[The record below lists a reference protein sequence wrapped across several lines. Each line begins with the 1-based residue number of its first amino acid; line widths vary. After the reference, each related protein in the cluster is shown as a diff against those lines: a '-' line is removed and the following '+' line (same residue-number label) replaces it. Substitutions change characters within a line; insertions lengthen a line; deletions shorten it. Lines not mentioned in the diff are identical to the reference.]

1 MKTSILTLLLIISS
15 VSFGQNGYFSGK
27 VYDSD
32 TKEPMAMSPV
42 FDSHHKYIKR
52 TDFDGNFTFKLP
64 VGSYTFFTKFVG
76 YHPDSVVVNITE
88 NDTFYYDFKLVNSAI
103 LKEVTIVAKKSTS
116 SAVAT
121 LTAEK
126 NAKTVTDGISK
137 EEMRDK
143 DVSNA
148 ADAVKQ
154 VPGATVENGKYV
166 YVRGLSDRYSKTL
179 LNGADIPGLDPNRN
193 SVQMDLFP
201 SSLIQNVTVFKTF
214 SPDLPASFTGGL
226 VNIYTKEF
234 PDNFNVNFSAKYSY
248 NHQSSFNSNFLT
260 QTKYSQDN
268 FAMGASQRAIPSN
281 IFNLSVDDFPTPG
294 VDNAT
299 LNEYGKS
306 FKRDFE
312 PTRKMS
318 GLNQSYTF
326 SIGNSKSLKKE
337 QVFPKVGYFIGTS
350 YKKSFNYYNNGAQ
363 GRFKLT
369 GNYNENTSL
378 NPELDL
384 KDERGTENVIWGLLG
399 NFSLQ
404 INQNNTI
411 SFVANRFQNGINS
424 ARYLEGSNYSD
435 ANDLY
440 FQTRTLFYQQR
451 ELSNG
456 QIKGQHY
463 LKFNKSIK
471 DEDNDIDN
479 MIKFNWIT
487 SYTKSVQKTPELKFF
502 TNDYTLTSDS
512 DTIYDLQPALYS
524 DPSQFYRLMT
534 ETNLNAKADFT
545 IPFYVFTKKES
556 NNLIKIGGY
565 YLDKNRD
572 FKEKRYDFV
581 TQSGNNTSYNGNVS
595 DYVSDDKFNA
605 GDYTNGFMYVQ
616 NSSEDRNNYIGWE
629 TNYSAYALTDLE
641 FGQRIE
647 IRTGARVEKD
657 VIFSKSMNKND
668 SPGNLNNLD
677 ILPSFNGT
685 YHLIK
690 DTLKLRLGYSR
701 TLARPTFREL
711 APFTSFDFVG
721 GNVYVGNPDL
731 KRTLIDNFDLRLEYY
746 PTYRENISVGL
757 FAKDFKNP
765 IERAFNPEAANAE
778 LTWRNV
784 EEAKVYGLEIEF
796 AKYLGSTKIW
806 NNLKVGGNF
815 TYVKSI
821 VQIPNK
827 EYLVILSQNPNAA
840 STREM
845 FGQSPYIINAF
856 VNYKNKKSGVTA
868 NVNFAV
874 SGKRIAVVTI
884 GATPNIYQQA
894 RPNLGANISKK
905 VNNFTFK
912 LAANNL
918 LNSPYLNTYN
928 FKGQDYIFSNYTTGR
943 TFSFQI
949 RYNFSK

>member
-15 VSFGQNGYFSGK
+15 ATFAQNGYFSGK
-27 VYDSD
+27 VFDSE
-32 TKEPMAMSPV
+32 TNESMVMTPV
-42 FDSHHKYIKR
+42 FDSKHKYIKR
-52 TDFDGNFTFKLP
+52 TDFDGKFFFKLP
-64 VGSYTFFTKFVG
+64 VGTYTFITKFVG
-76 YHPDSVVVNITE
+76 YHPDSIVVNITE
-88 NDTFYYDFKLVNSAI
+88 NDTTYNDFKLINSSI

-248 NHQSSFNSNFLT
+248 NTQSSLNSNFLT
-260 QTKYSQDN
+260 QTSYAQDN
-268 FAMGASQRAIPSN
+268 LALGASQRAIPSN
-281 IFNLSVDDFPTPG
+281 IFNLSVSDFPSPG
-294 VDNAT
+294 GDNAT
-299 LNEYGKS
+299 LNEYGKT

-312 PTRKMS
+312 PTKKMS

-326 SIGNSKSLKKE
+326 SIGNSKSISKDK
-337 QVFPKVGYFIGTS
+337 VFPKIGYFVGTS
-350 YKKSFNYYNNGAQ
+350 YKKSFNYYDNGAQ
-363 GRFKLT
+363 GRFQLT
-369 GNYNENTSL
+369 GNYDENTSL
-378 NPELDL
+378 NPELSL
-384 KDERGTENVIWGLLG
+384 KDERGTESVIWGLLG

-404 INQNNTI
+404 MNQYNTI

-435 ANDLY
+435 ASDLY

-463 LKFNKSIK
+463 LKINKSTK
-471 DEDNDIDN
+471 DEDKDIDN

-545 IPFYVFTKKES
+545 IPFYVFNKKES
-556 NNLIKIGGY
+556 ENLIKIGGY

-581 TQSGNNTSYNGNVS
+581 TQSGTATTFNGDVNN
-595 DYVSDDKFNA
+595 YVSDDKFNA
-605 GDYTNGFMYVQ
+605 GDYTNGFLYVQ

-629 TNYSAYALTDLE
+629 TNYSAYALTDLT
-641 FGQRIE
+641 FGKRIE
-647 IRTGARVEKD
+647 IRTGARIEKD

-668 SPGNLNNLD
+668 NPGRLDNLD
-677 ILPSFNGT
+677 VLPSFNGT
-685 YHLIK
+685 YQLIK
-690 DTLKLRLGYSR
+690 DTLKLRVGYSR

-721 GNVYVGNPDL
+721 GNVYVGNPNL
-731 KRTLIDNFDLRLEYY
+731 KRTLIDNFDLRLEFY
-746 PTYRENISVGL
+746 PTYRENISLGL
-757 FAKDFKNP
+757 FTKNFQNP

-784 EEAKVYGLEIEF
+784 ENAKVYGFEFEF
-796 AKYLGSTKIW
+796 AKYLGSNKIW
-806 NNLKVGGNF
+806 NDLKVGGNF

-821 VQIPNK
+821 VQIPTK
-827 EYLVILSQNPNAA
+827 EYKVALSQNPNAS

-845 FGQSPYIINAF
+845 FGQSPYIVNAF
-856 VNYKNKKSGVTA
+856 VNYKNKKSGITA

-874 SGKRIAVVTI
+874 SGKRISVVTI

-894 RPNLGANISKK
+894 RPNLGVNISKK
-905 VNNFTFK
+905 VNRFTFK
-912 LAANNL
+912 LSANNL

-928 FKGQDYIFSNYTTGR
+928 FKGQDYIYSNYTRGR
-943 TFSFQI
+943 TFSVKI

>member
-1 MKTSILTLLLIISS
+1 MKTSFLTLLLIITSAT
-15 VSFGQNGYFSGK
+15 FGQNGYFLGK
-27 VYDSD
+27 AFDSE

-42 FDSHHKYIKR
+42 FSADHKYIKR
-52 TDFDGNFTFKLP
+52 TDFDGNFIFKLP
-64 VGSYTFFTKFVG
+64 VGTYTFITKFVG
-76 YHPDSVVVNITE
+76 YHPDSIVVNIKE
-88 NDTFYYDFKLVNSAI
+88 NDTVYHNFELVNSSI
-103 LKEVTIVAKKSTS
+103 LKEVTIISKKSTT

-154 VPGATVENGKYV
+154 IPGATVENGKYI
-166 YVRGLSDRYSKTL
+166 YVRGLSDRYSKTI

-214 SPDLPASFTGGL
+214 SPDLTASFTGGL

-234 PDNFNVNFSAKYSY
+234 PDRFNVNFSAKYSY
-248 NHQSSFNSNFLT
+248 NTQSSLNSNFLT
-260 QTKYSQDN
+260 QTKYASDN
-268 FAMGASQRAIPSN
+268 FGMGASSRAIASN
-281 IFNLSVDDFPTPG
+281 IFNLSVSDFPSPG
-294 VDNAT
+294 SDNAT

-312 PTRKMS
+312 PTRRMS

-326 SIGNSKSLKKE
+326 STGNSKSINKDK
-337 QVFPKVGYFIGTS
+337 VFPKVGYFVGAS
-350 YKKSFNYYNNGAQ
+350 YKKSFSYYNNGSQ

-369 GNYNENTSL
+369 GNYDENTSL
-378 NPELDL
+378 NPEINLS
-384 KDERGTENVIWGLLG
+384 DERGTESVIWGLLG
-399 NFSLQ
+399 NFSVQ
-404 INQNNTI
+404 MNDKNTV
-411 SFVANRFQNGINS
+411 SFVVNRFQNGINS
-424 ARYLEGSNYSD
+424 ARYLEGNNYSD
-435 ANDLY
+435 ASDLF

-463 LKFNKSIK
+463 LTFNKGTK
-471 DEDNDIDN
+471 DEDKNVDN

-487 SYTKSVQKTPELKFF
+487 SYTQSVQKTPELKFF

-545 IPFYVFTKKES
+545 IPFYVFNKKES
-556 NNLIKIGGY
+556 NNSIKIGGY

-572 FKEKRYDFV
+572 FQEKRYDFV
-581 TQSGNNTSYNGNVS
+581 TQSGPNTSYNGIIS

-605 GDYTNGFMYVQ
+605 GDYTNGFLYVQ
-616 NSSEDRNNYIGWE
+616 NSSEDRNNYIGYE
-629 TNYSAYALTDLE
+629 NNYSAYAMTDLE
-641 FGQRIE
+641 FGDRIQ

-657 VIFSKSMNKND
+657 FIFSKSMNKND
-668 SPGNLNNLD
+668 SPGKLDNLD
-677 ILPSFNGT
+677 LLPSFNGT
-685 YHLIK
+685 YELIK
-690 DTLKLRLGYSR
+690 DTLKLRVGYSR

-731 KRTLIDNFDLRLEYY
+731 KRTLIDNFDLRLEFY
-746 PTYRENISVGL
+746 PTFRENISIGL
-757 FAKDFKNP
+757 FAKDFQNP

-784 EEAKVYGLEIEF
+784 EQAKVYGFEFEF
-796 AKYLGSTKIW
+796 AKYLGKNKIW
-806 NNLKVGGNF
+806 NDLKVGGNF

-821 VQIPNK
+821 VQIPTK
-827 EYLVILSQNPNAA
+827 EYTVALSQNPNA
-840 STREM
+840 STTREM
-845 FGQSPYIINAF
+845 FGQSPYIVNAF
-856 VNYKNKKSGVTA
+856 INYKSKKSGIVA

-874 SGKRIAVVTI
+874 SGKRISVVTI

-894 RPNLGANISKK
+894 RPNLGMNVSKK
-905 VNNFTFK
+905 IKSFTIK
-912 LAANNL
+912 LSANNL
-918 LNSPYLNTYN
+918 LNSAYLNTYS
-928 FKGQDYIFSNYTTGR
+928 FKGQDYVYSNYTKGR
-943 TFSFQI
+943 TFSLKL
-949 RYNFSK
+949 RYNFAK